1 MFPVN
6 AILVLL
12 FVPLWDWICI
22 DKIALE
28 FSGNPYRYW
37 PLTGP
42 RLISLLLLEIAAV
55 SGCFLPDRQMWW
67 WLALFLIAIAI
78 WLIVAIRDMI
88 TKP

>member
-6 AILVLL
+6 AILMFLV
-12 FVPLWDWICI
+12 VPLWDWIGI
-22 DKIALE
+22 DKIALQ

-42 RLISLLLLEIAAV
+42 RLISLLVLEIAAF
-55 SGCFLPDRQMWW
+55 SGFFFPDRHLFW
-67 WLALFLIAIAI
+67 WLAFFLIAIAI
-78 WLIVAIRDMI
+78 WLIIAVRDIR